1 MDILIIAIIAAFVI
15 AVLFLKTLGEMSA
28 SSVRLAQ
35 ERLRSDQQIAVATIA
50 GNLISAMLANPKYW
64 QDYQSLQS
72 DAMRTILNLSMSTF
86 EFERR
91 ISEIDKQK
99 MEMDVF
105 AYDGRRQFI
114 ELAWD
119 IYQETGRQN
128 PNRE

>member
-1 MDILIIAIIAAFVI
+1 M
-15 AVLFLKTLGEMSA
+15 KTLDVGIDLSKAQDPWEMFA
-28 SSVRLAQ
+28 MILKAEPYL